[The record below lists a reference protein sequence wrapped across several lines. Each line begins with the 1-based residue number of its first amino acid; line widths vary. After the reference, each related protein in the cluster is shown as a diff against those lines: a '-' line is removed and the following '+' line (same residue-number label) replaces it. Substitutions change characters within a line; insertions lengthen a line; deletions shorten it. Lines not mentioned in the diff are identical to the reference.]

1 MRSAA
6 WPTKRNGW
14 AESDVQDAIEV
25 QEKRLENVLQ
35 QHELQVQTN
44 MENNLPSTHSFY
56 VPLQSATYSSIGR

>member
-25 QEKRLENVLQ
+25 QEKRLENA
-35 QHELQVQTN
+35 LQVQTN

-56 VPLQSATYSSIGR
+56 VSLQSATYRR